1 MNRPL
6 LVVATIL
13 VFSLGAVNAKAMT
26 PDVQAVYASFNRQVE
41 MAMPVAQVAD
51 ERVTVALAAPETS
64 RTQIAP
70 TAVSVGAGLA
80 GFLLTAIA
88 LIAGSLALGLGSV
101 GLKTVWMCEQMDLIE
116 HDPLLGRSDA

>member
-13 VFSLGAVNAKAMT
+13 VFSLGVVNARAMT
-26 PDVQAVYASFNRQVE
+26 PDAQAAYATFNRQVE
-41 MAMPVAQVAD
+41 MAMPVAPVGD
-51 ERVTVALAAPETS
+51 ERVAVAFAAPEPS
-64 RTQIAP
+64 KAQAAPIA
-70 TAVSVGAGLA
+70 SVGAGFA

-88 LIAGSLALGLGSV
+88 LIVGSLALGLASV
-101 GLKTVWMCEQMDLIE
+101 GLKAVWMCEQTDLIE